1 MVLVEASL
9 VDVQGTMAYKMLDI
23 AIPLGDWPFC
33 IINQISLL
41 VLLFATT
48 CVPTDMILHRHPPW

>member
-1 MVLVEASL
+1 M
-9 VDVQGTMAYKMLDI
+9 DVQGTMAYKMLDI

-33 IINQISLL
+33 IVNRISLL
-41 VLLFATT
+41 VLLLATT